1 MKQVDSF
8 KEYCIGCGLCNAVK
22 GQEFIIDDKGF
33 KKPDVKKIKDG
44 VLDFY
49 EQVCP
54 VHNNSLN
61 KLDVDNVWGK
71 REEVYL
77 SYSRDKEIRYKASSG
92 GVLTSLAIYLLES
105 NLVDGIIHTR
115 VSKEN
120 PIETTTCISNTR
132 EEVFACCGSRYSISS
147 PFFDCLERLEE
158 NKKYAFI
165 GKPCDVTALQNYLD
179 INEDLKKRIPY
190 TLSFFCAGIPSK
202 VANES
207 LLQQLGCDTKCKYLN
222 YRGNGWPGNTVAINH
237 EGKEYAMDY
246 VTAWGKILGR
256 DVHKFCRFCMDG
268 IGERADISC
277 GDAWYLTEELSPDF
291 SEHEGRN
298 VVFARSIKG
307 KELFERAMLEG
318 YLYTEKFTDFNALY
332 RMQTYQFERRTT
344 MYAKVRAF
352 DLLFKIR
359 PPYSIATL
367 KKYSKASSMKRK
379 GRIFGGTV
387 KRILM
392 GRV

>member
-1 MKQVDSF
+1 MDYF
-8 KEYCIGCGLCNAVK
+8 KEYCIGCGLCSAVK
-22 GQEFIIDDKGF
+22 GQDFITDDKGF
-33 KKPDVKKIKDG
+33 KRPDVKNLKDG
-44 VLDFY
+44 VLDLF

-54 VHNNSLN
+54 VHNNSLK
-61 KLDVDNVWGK
+61 KLEIGNIWGK

-77 SYSRDKEIRYKASSG
+77 SYSRDSEIRHKASSG
-92 GVLTSLAIYLLES
+92 GVLTSLALYLLES
-105 NLVDGIIHTR
+105 GKVDSIIHTC
-115 VSKEN
+115 VSEEN
-120 PIETTTCISNTR
+120 PIETKTCISNTR
-132 EEVFACCGSRYSISS
+132 EEVLARCGSRYSISS
-147 PFFDCLERLEE
+147 PFFDCLNRLEE

-165 GKPCDVTALQNYLD
+165 GKPCDVTALQNYFD
-179 INEDLKKRIPY
+179 INEEIKNKIPY

-207 LLQQLGCDTKCKYLN
+207 LLHQLGCHTECRYLN
-222 YRGNGWPGNTVAINH
+222 YRGNGWPGYTVAVNQ
-237 EGKEYAMDY
+237 EGKEHAMDY

-277 GDAWYLTEELSPDF
+277 GDAWFLTEELSPDF

-307 KELFERAMLEG
+307 RELFERAMLEG
-318 YLYTEKFTDFNALY
+318 YLYAEKFTDFNALY
-332 RMQTYQFERRTT
+332 RMQTYQFDRRTT
-344 MYAKVRAF
+344 MHVKVKAF

-359 PPYSIATL
+359 PSYSKAIL